1 MGETRRLVGEKRR
14 TAPDAAE
21 ARRSSR
27 RRRLLS
33 PLTRRIMAVNMVTLL
48 IPVIGLLYLGPYRD
62 ALIQSEIDA
71 LRAQGE
77 IFSGAL
83 GEGAINLTRTGDA
96 MLSLGPARQIMYR
109 LSQPGGLRAR
119 LFLGDGRLA
128 ADSRALGAL
137 GASVD
142 IEILA
147 EPDPFD
153 AIISPI
159 LSFVSRVETVLARLD
174 IEAYTENQRQRALDY
189 PEALEA
195 LGGEISGRV
204 RETERGS
211 LLLSVALPVQR
222 YYQVYGALLLTKEGD
237 EVAAAVNEV
246 RTAIILIFGGTLF
259 VTIALSIYLAR
270 VIARPLNRLA
280 AAADHLRYSLGREET
295 EIPDMTPRG
304 DEIGDLSGVLR
315 DMTQALRQ
323 RLTAIERFAA
333 DVSHEIKNPL
343 TSLRSAVETVSIVKD
358 PDKREK
364 LMQVILDDVSRLDR
378 LITDVADAS
387 RLDAELS
394 RDVAEPMAL
403 DALMNTLGDLYSA
416 TQPSEEG
423 SEGSRTAPRVQ
434 IQAYGSGPFHVLGV
448 EGRLVQVFRNLIG
461 NAISFSP
468 AEGRITLTLRR
479 SEEKSGEA
487 WIEMAV
493 EDEGPGVPENKLEE
507 IFSRFYSERPS
518 EEKFGAHSGLGLSIS
533 KQIIDAH
540 GGEIFAENRLAPGAQ
555 ILGARFVVR
564 LPAL

>member
-1 MGETRRLVGEKRR
+1 MGEKRR
-14 TAPDAAE
+14 PVPDAAD
-21 ARRSSR
+21 ARLGLRR

-62 ALIQSEIDA
+62 ALIQSEMDA

-96 MLSLGPARQIMYR
+96 ILSLGPARQIMYR

-128 ADSRALGAL
+128 ADSRALGEL

-142 IEILA
+142 VEILT
-147 EPDPFD
+147 EPDPLD
-153 AIISPI
+153 AVISPI
-159 LSFVSRVETVLARLD
+159 LDFLSQVETVLARMD

-195 LGGEISGRV
+195 LGGDISGRV
-204 RETERGS
+204 RETERGA

-237 EVAAAVNEV
+237 EVTAAVNEV
-246 RTAIILIFGGTLF
+246 RTAIILIFGGTLL
-259 VTIALSIYLAR
+259 VTIALSIYLAG

-280 AAADHLRYSLGREET
+280 AAADYVRFTLGREESD
-295 EIPDMTPRG
+295 IPDMTGRG

-333 DVSHEIKNPL
+333 DVSHEMKNPL
-343 TSLRSAVETVSIVKD
+343 TSLRSAVETASIVKD
-358 PDKREK
+358 PEKREK
-364 LMQVILDDVSRLDR
+364 LMQVILDDVTRLDR

-394 RDVAEPMAL
+394 RDIAEPIAL
-403 DALMNTLGDLYSA
+403 DALMDTLGDLYGA
-416 TQPSEEG
+416 MHQPIDG
-423 SEGSRTAPRVQ
+423 SLETGQSGPQVQ
-434 IQAYGSGPFHVLGV
+434 IQAYGAGPFQVMGV

-461 NAISFSP
+461 NAMSFSP
-468 AEGRITLTLRR
+468 DEGRITLTLRR
-479 SEEKSGEA
+479 AAEKSGEA

-493 EDEGPGVPENKLEE
+493 EDEGPGVPENKLKD
-507 IFSRFYSERPS
+507 IFSRFYTERPS
-518 EEKFGAHSGLGLSIS
+518 AEKFGAHSGLGLSIS
-533 KQIIDAH
+533 QQIVDAH
-540 GGEIFAENRLAPGAQ
+540 GGEIFAENRLGPGGRV
-555 ILGARFVVR
+555 LGARFVVR
-564 LPAL
+564 LPAF